1 MPGKIIPFPWR
12 ERRLSPEEGWAMA
25 ERVLATPM
33 AERLGRRRELP
44 LEDSELLLSVCEV
57 LRSRLETAP
66 TAARDEASFF
76 YRFLDEPKRMI
87 GFFDEREYYMGELAL
102 IAGASNRLLFYREE
116 ARRWLD
122 RAEASF
128 TRSANGL
135 AHVARVAYQRLA
147 LSLEERRLS
156 EVLELAPLWIES
168 FESMGL
174 TEDALKCRFLV
185 GLALRESGEV
195 DRAVT
200 VFRDICRQAED
211 QRNVRLVAQ
220 ASNNLAQ
227 FYRVLGNLDE
237 AMVYARKALPLLK
250 QLDNRVGLVK
260 LRWGV
265 GSILREQG
273 KPGEAVV
280 AYREALEEARAVGM
294 RGDVAALHLVL
305 ADVMLDA
312 GQDRQAEWEVR
323 AALPIIDEEQMVP
336 EGFAALGLLRNA
348 LRYQQV
354 DRQALRDLHGYF
366 GNSQA

>member
-1 MPGKIIPFPWR
+1 MSGKIIPFKWR
-12 ERRLSPEEGWAMA
+12 EHRLSPEQGWAMA
-25 ERVLATPM
+25 ERVLAMPISERVGKV
-33 AERLGRRRELP
+33 AEIRLD
-44 LEDSELLLSVCEV
+44 DSELLLAVCEV
-57 LRSRLETAP
+57 LRPRLEISP
-66 TAARDEASFF
+66 TSTRTEAEFF
-76 YRFLDEPKRMI
+76 YAFLDKPKRKI
-87 GFFDEREYYMGELAL
+87 GLFDEREYYLGEFAL
-102 IAGASNRLLFYREE
+102 TAGTACRVLFHREE
-116 ARRWLD
+116 ARRWFD

-128 TRSANGL
+128 TRAANGL

-147 LSLEERRLS
+147 LAIEERRLN
-156 EVLELAPLWIES
+156 EVLELAPLWVES

-174 TEDALKCRFLV
+174 AEEALKCRFLV
-185 GLALRESGEV
+185 GLALRETGEV
-195 DRAVT
+195 DRAVS
-200 VFRDICRQAED
+200 VFLDICRQAED

-220 ASNNLAQ
+220 ATNTLAQ

-237 AMVYARKALPLLK
+237 AMVYAKKALPLLK

-273 KPGEAVV
+273 KVGEAVA

-294 RGDVAALHLVL
+294 RGDVAALHLVM

-336 EGFAALGLLRNA
+336 EGFAALSLLRNA

-354 DRQALRDLHGYF
+354 DRKALRELHGYF
-366 GNSQA
+366 GDSKA